1 MFIRPGRTIYSVNVP
16 CLAVAAP
23 DVFKKVVI
31 LGDVARGAPSGAA
44 GTILEPQLLNQ
55 RGFGFVQGKGEGIRQ
70 LGKRL
75 NAARQVG
82 VQGAAAAFAA
92 VGGIVRH
99 GDQVGVLAQQHIAQA
114 VDHGKLGAAARL
126 NRLGKVGKLRFH
138 LFAVGA
144 YLRGV
149 AYGGTAAAWRG
160 PSCGEV
166 NGSCSMSRPAMWTAS
181 TRVYH
186 FYDAFG
192 HVIGSEECEEGKI
205 FIEPQGMCVMA
216 GIGVNTGEAVTALQS
231 VKDKLDT
238 KYGIVLLQPAYTK
251 YHLELGE
258 ISSYPPGYKE
268 NAGIFCHNNPWVSCA
283 ETVVGHGDRAFE
295 IYKKTC
301 PACIED
307 ISEIHRTEPYVYS
320 QMVAGRDAATFGEAK
335 NSWLTGTA
343 AWTFVDVSQFILG
356 IQPTLAGLK
365 IDPCIPHEMDG
376 FTLRRVWRGATYEI
390 VVENPDHLEKGVKTM
405 TVDGKP
411 VSGNI
416 LSPVPAGST
425 VEVKVVMG

>member
-1 MFIRPGRTIYSVNVP
+1 
-16 CLAVAAP
+16 
-23 DVFKKVVI
+23 
-31 LGDVARGAPSGAA
+31 
-44 GTILEPQLLNQ
+44 
-55 RGFGFVQGKGEGIRQ
+55 
-70 LGKRL
+70 
-75 NAARQVG
+75 
-82 VQGAAAAFAA
+82 
-92 VGGIVRH
+92 
-99 GDQVGVLAQQHIAQA
+99 
-114 VDHGKLGAAARL
+114 
-126 NRLGKVGKLRFH
+126 
-138 LFAVGA
+138 
-144 YLRGV
+144 
-149 AYGGTAAAWRG
+149 
-160 PSCGEV
+160 
-166 NGSCSMSRPAMWTAS
+166 MWTAS

-216 GIGVNTGEAVTALQS
+216 GIGVDTGEAVTALQS

-301 PACIED
+301 PAYIED

-320 QMVAGRDAATFGEAK
+320 QMVAGKDAPTFGEGK

-343 AWTFVDVSQFILG
+343 AWTFVSISQAILG
-356 IQPTLAGLK
+356 VQPTLEGLA
-365 IDPCIPHEMDG
+365 IDPCIPAEWAG
-376 FTLRRVWRGATYEI
+376 YTVKRRYRGAVYRIT
-390 VVENPDHLEKGVKTM
+390 VENPHHVEKGIVSL
-405 TVDGKP
+405 TVNGTP
-411 VSGNI
+411 VTGNV
-416 LSPVPAGST
+416 LPPAAPGT
-425 VEVKVVMG
+425 EVQVRVVMG

>member
-1 MFIRPGRTIYSVNVP
+1 
-16 CLAVAAP
+16 
-23 DVFKKVVI
+23 
-31 LGDVARGAPSGAA
+31 
-44 GTILEPQLLNQ
+44 
-55 RGFGFVQGKGEGIRQ
+55 
-70 LGKRL
+70 
-75 NAARQVG
+75 
-82 VQGAAAAFAA
+82 
-92 VGGIVRH
+92 
-99 GDQVGVLAQQHIAQA
+99 
-114 VDHGKLGAAARL
+114 
-126 NRLGKVGKLRFH
+126 
-138 LFAVGA
+138 
-144 YLRGV
+144 
-149 AYGGTAAAWRG
+149 
-160 PSCGEV
+160 
-166 NGSCSMSRPAMWTAS
+166 MWTAS

-216 GIGVNTGEAVTALQS
+216 GIGVDTGEAVTALQS

-301 PACIED
+301 PAYIED

-343 AWTFVDVSQFILG
+343 AWTFVDVSQYILG

-390 VVENPDHLEKGVKTM
+390 VVENPDHLEKGVKAM